1 MSAQPVGRPYD
12 LRRPI
17 FELIEG
23 NGVEDS
29 TFDIKD
35 LLKRIRA
42 IELQTAEIHEILQ
55 LSTEDSQKDIETS
68 AVKSLWNLFWVS
80 QIIGLA
86 SLVVAELITSLGSNI
101 TSNLKFLGLGLTF
114 IALECVFLVKLREWR
129 GAMHGGEK
137 DQPAD
142 V

>member
-1 MSAQPVGRPYD
+1 MSAQPIGRPYD

-23 NGVEDS
+23 NGSEDS
-29 TFDIKD
+29 HKD
-35 LLKRIRA
+35 V
-42 IELQTAEIHEILQ
+42 
-55 LSTEDSQKDIETS
+55 ETS
-68 AVKSLWNLFWVS
+68 GVKSLWNVLWAS

-86 SLVVAELITSLGSNI
+86 SLVFAELVTGLGPTSK
-101 TSNLKFLGLGLTF
+101 SNLKFLGLGLTF
-114 IALECVFLVKLREWR
+114 IALECVFLAKLREWR

-137 DQPAD
+137 DMPAD

>member
-23 NGVEDS
+23 NGAEDS
-29 TFDIKD
+29 SFETKD

-42 IELQTAEIHEILQ
+42 IELQTAEIREILQ
-55 LSTEDSQKDIETS
+55 LSTEDTHKDIETS
-68 AVKSLWNLFWVS
+68 GVKSLWNVFWVS

-86 SLVVAELITSLGSNI
+86 SLVVAELVTGLGPTSK
-101 TSNLKFLGLGLTF
+101 SNLKFLGLGLTF
-114 IALECVFLVKLREWR
+114 IALECVFLAKLREWR

-137 DQPAD
+137 DIPAD